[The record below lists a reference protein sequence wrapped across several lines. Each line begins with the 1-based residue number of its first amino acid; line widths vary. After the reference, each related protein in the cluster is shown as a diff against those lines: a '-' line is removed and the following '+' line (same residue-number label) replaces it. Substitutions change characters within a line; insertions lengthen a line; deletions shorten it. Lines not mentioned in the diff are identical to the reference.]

1 MKILCAW
8 CGAVIREE
16 DGIEGMNSYGICQ
29 ACAPQETAKIN
40 LTKAE
45 PGGDKA
51 RQEVNPKK

>member
-16 DGIEGMNSYGICQ
+16 DGIEALNSHGICQ
-29 ACAPQETAKIN
+29 GCAPQEMAKIK

-45 PGGDKA
+45 PCNNKA
-51 RQEVNPKK
+51 RQAVKPKK